1 MKMSYSIALV
11 VALVAPA
18 CGVSALAKEKCTSLC
33 HLFDAWA
40 MARLC
45 PNLTLIHNPATDPDY
60 REFLDPRS
68 RGMRQ
73 LMADALRRVQQD
85 IVIDPKHACHPVRW
99 PGEKDEGECSGT
111 EDDEGTVCQYV
122 RERLGNSS

>member
-1 MKMSYSIALV
+1 MKASFTTALLLAIA
-11 VALVAPA
+11 ASACSGPA
-18 CGVSALAKEKCTSLC
+18 SAKAKCTSEC

-45 PNLTLIHNPATDPDY
+45 PNLTLIHNRATESDY

-68 RGMRQ
+68 RDMRQ

-85 IVIDPKHACHPVRW
+85 IVIDAKHACHPMR
-99 PGEKDEGECSGT
+99 PGEKDDVECSGT

-122 RERLGNSS
+122 KEKK

>member
-1 MKMSYSIALV
+1 MNTSAIIAFVLALAASSYSG
-11 VALVAPA
+11 P
-18 CGVSALAKEKCTSLC
+18 ALAKAKCTSMC

-45 PNLTLIHNPATDPDY
+45 PNLSLIHTPDTDSVYRDY
-60 REFLDPRS
+60 LDPRS

-73 LMADALRRVQQD
+73 LMADALRQVQQD
-85 IVIDPKHACHPVRW
+85 IVIDPKHACHPVR
-99 PGEKDEGECSGT
+99 PGEKDDIECTGT

-122 RERLGNSS
+122 KEKK